1 MKGRLKNLDVR
12 TPALL
17 IWGDRDAFLMKQTA
31 EWTRRY
37 VANLTLR

>member
-1 MKGRLKNLDVR
+1 MRGRLKNPDVR

-17 IWGDRDAFLMKQTA
+17 IWGDRDAFLTKQTA

-37 VANLTLR
+37 VPNLTIR